1 MKFFSLVND
10 VEYISTRIF
19 QLAFLSSDMISTYDL
34 KNTTISVYVFEEF
47 DPKKKWTNLWHF
59 YRREK
64 NEIPE
69 KYLSKVISSR

>member
-1 MKFFSLVND
+1 MYSNSIFPITDLPRGLEMKFFSLVND

-47 DPKKKWTNLWHF
+47 DPKKK
-59 YRREK
+59 
-64 NEIPE
+64 
-69 KYLSKVISSR
+69 